1 MKWTIKHRSISIVF
15 QFLFEIKKA
24 SIMVSKYQLFIDGE
38 WINSESGETFVRV
51 NPADPD
57 EVIGEFQKGSTL
69 DAEKAVDAAE
79 AAFPTWSDT
88 PAPKRAEILF
98 RAAQLLSENKDE
110 LTKIMTR
117 EMGKTLVDAGADVQE
132 AINVGFYAAGE
143 GKRLFGYT
151 APSEK
156 PDKFAMTMRLPIG
169 VAGLISPWN
178 FPIAIPAKKV
188 FYSLVCG
195 NTAVLK
201 PASDTP
207 LCATKLVEMLEKA
220 GVPRGVI
227 NLVTGPGETAGMA
240 LIRDKRVRVVSFTGH
255 KDTGAAI
262 LKEAGLKRVNLEMG
276 GKNPIIVMDDADLRL
291 AVDGVLWGG
300 FETSGQR
307 CTAASRVIVHEKI
320 KQTFETMLVERV
332 SKLKLGNGLDP
343 KTDLGPLVNK
353 AAQDKVARYVEIGK
367 NEGAKLLVGGNVPKE
382 LKGYFFEPTVFTDCV
397 ASMRIAQEE
406 IFGPVISIFSA
417 RDLNE
422 AIEIANSVEYGLSSS
437 IYTRDIGKAF
447 VAINK
452 LQTGLTYV
460 NSPTIGAECHLPF
473 GGVKY
478 SGNTR
483 EDGPEGMREFTEL
496 KTVYFDYSGN
506 LQKTYIG

>member
-1 MKWTIKHRSISIVF
+1 
-15 QFLFEIKKA
+15 
-24 SIMVSKYQLFIDGE
+24 MVLKYQLFINGE
-38 WINSESGETFVRV
+38 WVNSDSGQTFSRF

-57 EVIGEFQKGSTL
+57 EVIGEFQKGNL
-69 DAEKAVDAAE
+69 HDVKKAVDAAE
-79 AAFPTWSDT
+79 QAFPAWSDM

-98 RAAQLLSENKDE
+98 KTAQLLSESKDE
-110 LTKIMTR
+110 LSRIMTM

-132 AINVGFYAAGE
+132 AINVGLYVAGE

-156 PDKFAMTMRLPIG
+156 PNKFAMTVRLPIG
-169 VAGLISPWN
+169 VAALISPWN

-188 FYSLVCG
+188 FYALLCG

-207 LCATKLVEMLEKA
+207 LCATKLVECFDKA
-220 GVPRGVI
+220 GTPKGVL
-227 NLVTGPGETAGMA
+227 NLVTGPGETVGMA
-240 LIRDKRVRVVSFTGH
+240 LIRDNRVRVISFTGH

-276 GKNPIIVMDDADLRL
+276 GKNPIIVMDDADLKL
-291 AVDGVLWGG
+291 AVNGVLWGG

-320 KQTFETMLVERV
+320 KGPFETMLVDQA

-343 KTDLGPLVNK
+343 KINLGPLVNK
-353 AAQDKVARYVEIGK
+353 AAQEKTARYVEIGK
-367 NEGAKLLVGGNVPKE
+367 NEGAKLLIGGNVPKN
-382 LKGYFFEPTVFTDCV
+382 LKGYFFEPTIFTDCRV
-397 ASMRIAQEE
+397 SMRIAQEE

-417 RDLNE
+417 RNLNE

-437 IYTRDIGKAF
+437 IYTNNINNAF

-452 LQTGLTYV
+452 LQAGLTYV
-460 NSPTIGAECHLPF
+460 NSATIGAESQLPF
-473 GGVKY
+473 GGMKH

-483 EDGPEGMREFTEL
+483 EDGPEGIREFTEL
-496 KTVYFDYSGN
+496 KTVYVDYSGK
-506 LQKTYIG
+506 LQKAYID

>member
-1 MKWTIKHRSISIVF
+1 MVLKH
-15 QFLFEIKKA
+15 
-24 SIMVSKYQLFIDGE
+24 QLYIDGE
-38 WINSESGETFVRV
+38 WVNSESGETFTRA
-51 NPADPD
+51 NPADPN
-57 EVIGEFQKGSTL
+57 EVIGEFQKANAS
-69 DAEKAVDAAE
+69 DAEKAVNAAQKALDA
-79 AAFPTWSDT
+79 WSET
-88 PAPKRAEILF
+88 PAPKRAEYIF

-110 LTKIMTR
+110 LSRIMTR
-117 EMGKTLVDAGADVQE
+117 EMGKTLLDATADVGE

-156 PDKFAMTMRLPIG
+156 PDKFAMTVRLPIG
-169 VAGLISPWN
+169 VAALIAPWN

-188 FYSLVCG
+188 FYALVCG

-207 LCATKLVEMLEKA
+207 LCATKLVETVEKA
-220 GVPRGVI
+220 GVPKGVL
-227 NLVTGPGETAGMA
+227 NLVTGPGETVGMA
-240 LIRDKRVRVVSFTGH
+240 LIRDKRVRVISFTGH

-276 GKNPIIVMDDADLRL
+276 GKNPIVVMDDADLKL
-291 AVDGVLWGG
+291 AVNGVLWGG

-307 CTAASRVIVHEKI
+307 CTASSRVIVHEKI
-320 KQTFETMLVERV
+320 KAEFEEMLVEQVRR
-332 SKLKLGNGLDP
+332 LRLGNGLDP

-353 AAQDKVARYVEIGK
+353 AAQDKVSRYVEIGK
-367 NEGAKLLVGGNVPKE
+367 SEGAKLLVGGNVPKD
-382 LKGYFFEPTVFTDCV
+382 LSGYFFEPTVFTDCTV
-397 ASMRIAQEE
+397 TMRIAQEE

-417 RDLNE
+417 QSLTD
-422 AIEIANSVEYGLSSS
+422 AIEKANSVEYGLSSA
-437 IYTRDIGKAF
+437 IYTSNITNAF

-452 LQTGLTYV
+452 LQAGLTYV

-473 GGVKY
+473 GGMKH

-483 EDGPEGMREFTEL
+483 EDGPEGIKEFTEL
-496 KTVYFDYSGN
+496 KTVYVDYSGK
-506 LQKTYIG
+506 LQKTYLEQKNM